1 MGNTIEITEKTPVG
15 QKIIELYNNKG
26 MSAGEIHE
34 HNFDEV
40 PFSVPKIRGC
50 LKIFRE
56 KGLLKT
62 KAEIRRIK
70 KLRKLENNPDV
81 QKIIKLV
88 GQGITAKEIYEDKE
102 NDIYLGQ
109 DRISKIIGECRE
121 YGLINPEEEKK
132 AKELRELKVNPIK
145 QTIIKLYNDGI
156 KPYEIYKDKSISVK
170 SSQTIDL
177 CLKQAKE
184 YGLIKSDEEIQIAR
198 QKRRNENPTVKRI
211 IELVNDEN
219 MTSYSIS
226 KYKSDEIPLSRQRI
240 DQIINEC
247 EEQGLIVRKK
257 KKTKKIEK
265 EEQEEIPDINEF
277 LNEVKKIYEGQDR
290 IEVVWKYISIGK
302 YKEAL
307 DIIRSRYQLKSGI
320 ESKEENENLIKLE
333 KLLVKACKVQTA
345 IMMIKEK
352 HKNIKIEDISNSTGL
367 SKEMIAIIKMKLEDK
382 RVKML
387 TISRREIAIS
397 ELLKGKNSIY
407 IQNML
412 NISDLEMIDIEN
424 QSKYRQI
431 LPEKRDFEAQIKQDS
446 VTRVVVLVT
455 KLGKKP
461 EIIAKALNL
470 KLEVVE
476 ECLKNALKVG
486 LIKDNELQG
495 IDLLDYGISNDKERV
510 Q

>member
-1 MGNTIEITEKTPVG
+1 MRNAIEITEKTPVG

-34 HNFDEV
+34 YNFDEV
-40 PFSVPKIRGC
+40 PFCVSKINGC
-50 LKIFRE
+50 LKIFKE

-62 KAEIRRIK
+62 EEEIRRIK
-70 KLRKLENNPDV
+70 KRRKLENNPNV

-88 GQGITAKEIYEDKE
+88 GQGIIAKEIYEDKE
-102 NDIYLGQ
+102 NGIYLCQ

-121 YGLINPEEEKK
+121 YGLINPKEEKK
-132 AKELRELKVNPIK
+132 AKELRDLKENPIK

-156 KPYEIYKDKSISVK
+156 RPYERDMKNLVPL
-170 SSQTIDL
+170 SSQAIEL
-177 CLKQAKE
+177 CVKKAKE
-184 YGLIKSDEEIQIAR
+184 YGLIKSDKEIQIAR
-198 QKRRNENPTVKRI
+198 KKRKNENSTVKRI

-265 EEQEEIPDINEF
+265 EKKQEEIPNINEF
-277 LNEVKKIYEGQDR
+277 LNEVKKIYEGQDS
-290 IEVVWKYISIGK
+290 IEVIWKYISIGK

-307 DIIRSRYQLKSGI
+307 DIIRSRYQSKSGI
-320 ESKEENENLIKLE
+320 ESKKEKENLIKLE
-333 KLLVKACKVQTA
+333 KLLIKACKVQTA
-345 IMMIKEK
+345 IKMIKEE
-352 HKNIKIEDISNSTGL
+352 HRNIEDINKSTGL
-367 SKEMIAIIKMKLEDK
+367 SKEKIAIIKMKLENK

-387 TISRREIAIS
+387 TISKREEAIS

-424 QSKYRQI
+424 QSKYRQV

-446 VTRVVVLVT
+446 VTRVIVLVT

-476 ECLKNALKVG
+476 ECLKNALKVK

>member
-102 NDIYLGQ
+102 NGIYLGQ

-121 YGLINPEEEKK
+121 YGLINPGEEKK
-132 AKELRELKVNPIK
+132 AKELRDLKENPIK

-156 KPYEIYKDKSISVK
+156 RPYEIYKDKSISVK
-170 SSQTIDL
+170 SSQTITL
-177 CLKQAKE
+177 CLKRAKE

-198 QKRRNENPTVKRI
+198 QKRINENPTVKRI

-257 KKTKKIEK
+257 KKNEK

-277 LNEVKKIYEGQDR
+277 LNEVKKIYEVQDG
-290 IEVVWKYISIGK
+290 IKVVWKYISIGK

-307 DIIRSRYQLKSGI
+307 NIIRSRYQSKSGI

-367 SKEMIAIIKMKLEDK
+367 SKEIIAIIKMKLENR

-431 LPEKRDFEAQIKQDS
+431 PPKKRDFEAQIKQDS

-495 IDLLDYGISNDKERV
+495 INLLDYGISNDKERA